1 MQKSAE
7 QGADYADT
15 DYAASKEKKTSME
28 WSFDYNGLFED
39 STAKKGKP
47 SKKSKSKKK
56 KKKGKS
62 NKDKS
67 KDYEDD
73 DSEKEGADYA
83 DEKQQTTKSS
93 DSKGNKVD
101 VDTSRASMAPSHK
114 SVAEKLGKLVGRGVI
129 AGNDTTGKQ
138 KTAG

>member
-1 MQKSAE
+1 MKKSAE

-73 DSEKEGADYA
+73 DSEKKGP
-83 DEKQQTTKSS
+83 TMLMRSS
-93 DSKGNKVD
+93 
-101 VDTSRASMAPSHK
+101 RPPSP
-114 SVAEKLGKLVGRGVI
+114 VI
-129 AGNDTTGKQ
+129 VKEI
-138 KTAG
+138 K